1 MTGQVTRMSEE
12 ERWEREDQL
21 AREIMDKVR
30 ELAELLRQDYSVVRD
45 PQAIDGFVD
54 ELIRDIVKT
63 LRKAGYALPEDPCE
77 LFQEE
82 EQ

>member
-1 MTGQVTRMSEE
+1 MANQMTEE

-21 AREIMDKVR
+21 AKEILDKVN

-54 ELIRDIVKT
+54 ELIRDIVTT
-63 LRKAGYALPEDPCE
+63 LRKAGYSLPEDPCE

-82 EQ
+82 DDP